1 MTTGRLPWCLA
12 RERRHGSSSWC
23 HRGVTSPER
32 RDDEVVVDVDA
43 RGVAHGLARGAQFG
57 DVLRAQRERVL
68 TRLVGRPEREGLP
81 RLVGHLDVAAE
92 DLGDLVL
99 PREPRQPGGAAP
111 VGGLVL
117 HGEQAGVERAAGQE

>member
-43 RGVAHGLARGAQFG
+43 RGVAHGLARGVQFG

-81 RLVGHLDVAAE
+81 GSSIISMW
-92 DLGDLVL
+92 L
-99 PREPRQPGGAAP
+99 PRTWATSCSSANRAS
-111 VGGLVL
+111 
-117 HGEQAGVERAAGQE
+117 RAALRR